1 MAQKLFGAQS
11 ADLDS
16 NPPSNACLN
25 MESGQSMV
33 LWAVLT
39 IVLAKD
45 REELSLRQTSYSV
58 VVALV
63 HRWSYETS
71 LLADAQDLLHLV
83 CVEV

>member
-1 MAQKLFGAQS
+1 MS
-11 ADLDS
+11 
-16 NPPSNACLN
+16 
-25 MESGQSMV
+25 

-39 IVLAKD
+39 IVLAED
-45 REELSLRQTSYSV
+45 GEELSLRQTSYSV